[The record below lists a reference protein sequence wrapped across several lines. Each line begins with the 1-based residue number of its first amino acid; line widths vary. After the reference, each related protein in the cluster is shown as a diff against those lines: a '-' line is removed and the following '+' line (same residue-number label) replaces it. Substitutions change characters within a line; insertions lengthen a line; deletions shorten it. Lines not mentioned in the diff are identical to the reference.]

1 MLGSEKVSRL
11 SSTSCSDISSLS
23 VWCSVSSF
31 AIRFPLEGSLVVGEV
46 PFEVGSGAGEIG
58 PRGNKGEI
66 GLVNDL
72 LGLSRGIGEVID
84 ELGPPFPVL
93 KGRSK
98 ACGGKA
104 LLFGDD
110 KDTGE
115 GERAVISPGGGA

>member
-1 MLGSEKVSRL
+1 
-11 SSTSCSDISSLS
+11 
-23 VWCSVSSF
+23 
-31 AIRFPLEGSLVVGEV
+31 VVGEV
-46 PFEVGSGAGEIG
+46 PLEGGSGAGETG
-58 PRGNKGEI
+58 PRENKGEI

-72 LGLSRGIGEVID
+72 LGLSRGIGD

-93 KGRSK
+93 RGRSK

-115 GERAVISPGGGA
+115 DERAVMSPGGGA